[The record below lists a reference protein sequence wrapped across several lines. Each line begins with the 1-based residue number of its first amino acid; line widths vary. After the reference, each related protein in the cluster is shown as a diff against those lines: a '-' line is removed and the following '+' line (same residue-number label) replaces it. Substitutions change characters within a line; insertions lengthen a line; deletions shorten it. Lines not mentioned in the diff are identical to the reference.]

1 MSDRYVWE
9 KWTAKF
15 TPSAKTAVTS
25 AYVGS
30 NYPTMCSAITWYADE
45 NGTVYPQ
52 AAGNTRVL
60 TPGTGNAASPADY
73 PYAVLEGVVF
83 AYSCTNTNLYWTV
96 SASSGTNYYLRAV
109 ETIGSLYGSTFYR
122 QDVPASGVSG
132 GTKQSTLSSANPD
145 EYPKDKAIGTYFY
158 DYIGSDNIDP
168 NSVTYSTNS
177 PVQGQSITIQVS
189 PRSNTYGGTISY
201 QYQYSINNG
210 STWTNIDSATTST
223 SKSFTIPSSATQFK
237 ARVRASD
244 NMGFTST
251 DYVTGGNLTVREPTA
266 TYTISLTASSGG
278 TVSGGGTYEEG
289 TSVTVKATPSSGYR
303 FSRWTEDGTTVSSS
317 SSYTFTVTKDRT
329 LTAVFSLI
337 PPSYHITVSAS
348 PTTGGTVS
356 GGGSYESG
364 RTATVRAT
372 PAADFLF
379 VEWQEDGASVST
391 SAAYSFTVSKARA
404 LTAVFKRK
412 LSAYV
417 GIDGKARKA
426 TDLYVGID
434 GKARKIVRAY
444 VGVNGKAQKFL

>member
-15 TPSAKTAVTS
+15 TPSAKSAVTS
-25 AYVGS
+25 VYVGS
-30 NYPTMCSAITWYADE
+30 NYPTMCTAITWYADE
-45 NGTVYPQ
+45 NGAVYPK
-52 AAGNTRVL
+52 ASGSTRVL
-60 TPGTGNAASPADY
+60 TPGNAASPTDY
-73 PYAVLEGVVF
+73 PYAVVDGLDY
-83 AYSCTNTNLYWTV
+83 AYNCSNTSLMWMVTTT
-96 SASSGTNYYLRAV
+96 SGNYLRAV
-109 ETIGSLYGSTFYR
+109 EEFGSLSGSTFYR
-122 QDVPASGVSG
+122 QRVPPDGVSG
-132 GTKQSTLSSANPD
+132 GTKQSTLSSADPD
-145 EYPKDKAIGTYFY
+145 KYLKDKAVGTYFY
-158 DYIGSDNIDP
+158 DYLGSDNIDP
-168 NSVTYSTNS
+168 TSVTYSASS

-189 PRSNTYGGTISY
+189 PRSNTYGGTVSY

-210 STWTNIDSATTST
+210 STWTNIDSPTTST

-251 DYVTGGNLTVREPTA
+251 DYVTGENLTVREPTA
-266 TYTISLTASSGG
+266 KYTITLTASSGG

-289 TSVTVKATPSSGYR
+289 TSVTVRATAFSGYR
-303 FSRWTEDGTTVSSS
+303 FSRWTEDGVTVSSN
-317 SSYTFTVTKDRT
+317 SSYTFTVTKNRT
-329 LTAVFSLI
+329 LRAVFSVI
-337 PPSYHITVSAS
+337 PPSYSITVTAS

-364 RTATVRAT
+364 KTATVRAS
-372 PAADFLF
+372 PAEDFLF
-379 VEWQEDGASVST
+379 VEWQEDGAQVST

-426 TDLYVGID
+426 TDLYIGID

-444 VGVNGKAQKFL
+444 VGVDGKARKFL